1 MYMKM
6 DFEKPKWQFLAT
18 EKILVPMS
26 FYFFLLLLFLFGLV
40 STLFKNEKTYK
51 PIAPHIKIVHP

>member
-1 MYMKM
+1 MYIKM

-26 FYFFLLLLFLFGLV
+26 FYFFLLILFLFGFL
-40 STLFKNEKTYK
+40 STLSKNQKT
-51 PIAPHIKIVHP
+51 

>member
-1 MYMKM
+1 MYIKM

-26 FYFFLLLLFLFGLV
+26 FYFFLVLLFLFGLS
-40 STLFKNEKTYK
+40 STLFKNEKT
-51 PIAPHIKIVHP
+51 